1 MKKVCHILLVI
12 LTVAQAM
19 AYCELSGNVISE
31 VEEKVWSF
39 GGEEENASEEESSDD
54 HLMVKGLLLG
64 SADGLEITH
73 LTSSAEPYWCT
84 GWEVI
89 APPPRKKDAA

>member
-1 MKKVCHILLVI
+1 MVI

-19 AYCELSGNVISE
+19 SYCDLTGSMIGE
-31 VEEKVWSF
+31 VEEKAWTF

-54 HLMVKGLLLG
+54 HLMVKGLLIDP
-64 SADGLEITH
+64 ADALEITH
-73 LTSSAEPYWCT
+73 LTSSAEPYWFT

-89 APPPRKKDAA
+89 APPPRKNDAA